1 VSRASSSASARVEL
15 REVVESDLPCFYE
28 HQRDPDANR
37 MAAFPARDRAAFD
50 AHWARILADASSIK
64 LTVVVEGEVAGNVL
78 SWASGGDQ
86 LVGYWIDRA
95 HWNKGIATRAL
106 TLFLRDFELR
116 PLRAHVAKHNLG
128 SIRVLE
134 KCGFVALR
142 EEEVSDEHGQ
152 VTEIVFELGGVAP
165 RGRSSP

>member
-1 VSRASSSASARVEL
+1 MSHASSSASARVEL
-15 REVVESDLPCFYE
+15 REVEASDLASFYE

-37 MAAFPARDRAAFD
+37 MAAFSGRDRAAFD
-50 AHWARILADASSIK
+50 AHWGKILADASAPK
-64 LTVVVEGEVAGNVL
+64 RTVLVDGQVAGYVT

-95 HWNKGIATRAL
+95 HWNKGVATRAL
-106 TLFLRDFELR
+106 TRFLEDLETR

-134 KCGFVALR
+134 KCGFVAVR
-142 EEEVSDEHGQ
+142 EQEVSDEHGQ
-152 VTEIVFELGGVAP
+152 VTEIVFELGGGGTA
-165 RGRSSP
+165 GRSSP